1 MSRTPAART
10 PLWAGVDATLF
21 SVLWIW
27 LLAGSASAGSYTLKF
42 NRSHFQDLTDP
53 CSRTGIFHATLNR
66 SHPAA
71 LLKLDSRYKTLV
83 TTHTFDCVIKVKTE
97 FGNKSREFVYNDN
110 EDLAVMMFDI
120 NYGYK
125 RKEDAIKLDLIHIA
139 RLDPNGTRF
148 FYQKKQFQL
157 PQYVPKS
164 LPGYVMYGFEEI
176 AQWHAESN
184 SSVAVHLRR
193 WKSSSSIYFVFAQ
206 YRIVS
211 PYHCNDGIEVDCNMN
226 SAVVFAHCFPKEM
239 MSLLLDGLPFC
250 DFLPLRAIN
259 SNRTLCGSGHKM
271 TVPSLRSSL
280 FTAIATMFLTMVDFG
295 APFNSD
301 IY

>member
-1 MSRTPAART
+1 MGWVQIQGSLGQFWLVVHFISIGLFTVWFAATPT
-10 PLWAGVDATLF
+10 T
-21 SVLWIW
+21 
-27 LLAGSASAGSYTLKF
+27 AGSYTLKF

-53 CSRTGIFHATLNR
+53 CSRTGIFYATLNTT
-66 SHPAA
+66 HPAA

-110 EDLAVMMFDI
+110 VDLAVMMFDI

-139 RLDPNGTRF
+139 RLDQNGTRF

-226 SAVVFAHCFPKEM
+226 TAVVFAHCFPKEM

-259 SNRTLCGSGHKM
+259 SNRTMCGSGHE
-271 TVPSLRSSL
+271 VRAPSLSL
-280 FTAIATMFLTMVDFG
+280 LAAISTFLLTMALYG
-295 APFNSD
+295 APFNSQTC
-301 IY
+301 